1 MKKFL
6 LSVITLSASLAAN
19 AQCNELFI
27 SEYVEGA
34 GNDKA
39 IELYNPSNSP
49 IDLTGYTL
57 ERYSGGLTTSTAGG
71 VLNLTGTV
79 AAHSTFVIV
88 NGQTTVESGG
98 TSPAVSPV
106 LQAYA
111 TTPNNGQ
118 LDHAYPAPTYM
129 NGDDAIAL
137 QKNGVKV
144 DIFGKIGEDPGTSWS
159 TESPFNDAQGTWIT
173 KDYTLRRIATVNGGV
188 TVNPLLFDALVE
200 YDSLA
205 EGTWTGLGAHT
216 CSCPVG
222 INEIDNSVSVIVYPN
237 PSNNNFFNVS
247 SSEIIKVIELYNVVG
262 QQVIQKEGNKTAKQT
277 TIETGNLAKGIYT
290 VKVLFANNKTSIVK
304 ISIQ

>member
-1 MKKFL
+1 MKKLL
-6 LSVITLSASLAAN
+6 LSFVAISSCLAAN

-27 SEYVEGA
+27 SEYVEGT

-39 IELYNPSNSP
+39 IEIYNPTNGA
-49 IDLTGYTL
+49 IDLTGYSIA
-57 ERYSGGLTTSTAGG
+57 RYSNGSTTSTAGG
-71 VLNLTGTV
+71 VLNLTGTI
-79 AAHSTFVIV
+79 AAHGTFVIV
-88 NGQTTVESGG
+88 NGQTTVQSGG
-98 TSPAVSPV
+98 TSPAVSPA

-118 LDHAYPAPTYM
+118 LDGIYPAPTYM
-129 NGDDAIAL
+129 NGDDAITL
-137 QKNGVKV
+137 EKSGVKV
-144 DIFGKIGEDPGTSWS
+144 DIFGKIGEDPGSSWS
-159 TESPFNDAQGTWIT
+159 TASPFNDAQGTWIT
-173 KDYTLRRIATVNGGV
+173 KDYTLRRKATVNGGV
-188 TVNPLLFDALVE
+188 TVNPLLFEALVE

-205 EGTWTGLGAHT
+205 QDTWTGLGTHT

-247 SSEIIKVIELYNVVG
+247 TSEIIKVIELYNVVG
-262 QQVIQKEGNKTAKQT
+262 QQVIQKEGNKTDKQIK
-277 TIETGNLAKGIYT
+277 IETGNLAKGIYT

>member
-27 SEYVEGA
+27 SEYVEGT

-39 IELYNPSNSP
+39 IEIYNPTNGA
-49 IDLTGYTL
+49 INLTGYSIA
-57 ERYSGGLTTSTAGG
+57 RYSNGSTTSTAGG
-71 VLNLTGTV
+71 VLNLTGTI

-88 NGQTTVESGG
+88 NGQTTTS
-98 TSPAVSPV
+98 TNPPSPPASPA

-118 LDHAYPAPTYM
+118 LDGIYPAPTYM
-129 NGDDAIAL
+129 NGDDAITL
-137 QKNGVKV
+137 EKNGVKV

-159 TESPFNDAQGTWIT
+159 TAFPYTDAQGTWIT
-173 KDYTLRRIATVNGGV
+173 KDYTLKRRATVMGGI
-188 TVNPLLFDALVE
+188 TVNPTAFDAYAE
-200 YDSLA
+200 YDTLPKD
-205 EGTWTGLGAHT
+205 TWTGLGAHT

-222 INEIDNSVSVIVYPN
+222 INEIDDSVSVIVYPN
-237 PSNNNFFNVS
+237 PSNTNFFNVS
-247 SSEIIKVIELYNVVG
+247 SSETIKVIELYNVVG
-262 QQVIQKEGNKTAKQT
+262 QQVIQKEGNKTDKQIK
-277 TIETGNLAKGIYT
+277 IETGNLSKGIYT

>member
-1 MKKFL
+1 MKKLL
-6 LSVITLSASLAAN
+6 LSFVAISSCLAAN

-39 IELYNPSNSP
+39 IELYNPTNSP

-129 NGDDAIAL
+129 NGDDAITL

-144 DIFGKIGEDPGTSWS
+144 DIFGKIGEDPGVSWS
-159 TESPFNDAQGTWIT
+159 TAFPFTDAQGTWIT
-173 KDYTLRRIATVNGGV
+173 KDYTLRRKATVNGGV
-188 TVNPLLFDALVE
+188 TVNPTTFEALVE

-205 EGTWTGLGAHT
+205 ENTWTGLGAHT

-277 TIETGNLAKGIYT
+277 TIDTGNLAKGIYT
-290 VKVLFANNKTSIVK
+290 VKVLFANDKTSIVK

>member
-57 ERYSGGLTTSTAGG
+57 ERYSGGSTTSAAGG

-88 NGQTTVESGG
+88 NGQTTVENGG
-98 TSPAVSPV
+98 TSPAVTPA

-159 TESPFNDAQGTWIT
+159 TAFPFTDAQGTWIT
-173 KDYTLRRIATVNGGV
+173 KDYTLQRKATVNGGV
-188 TVNPLLFDALVE
+188 TVNPTTFEALVE

-205 EGTWTGLGAHT
+205 EGTWTGLGTHT

-247 SSEIIKVIELYNVVG
+247 SSETIKVIELYNVVG
-262 QQVIQKEGNKTAKQT
+262 QQVIQKEGNKTDKQ
-277 TIETGNLAKGIYT
+277 IIVETGSLAKGIYT
-290 VKVLFANNKTSIVK
+290 VKVLFVNNKTSIVK
-304 ISIQ
+304 VSIQ

>member
-27 SEYVEGA
+27 SEYVEGT

-39 IELYNPSNSP
+39 IEIYNPTNSP
-49 IDLTGYTL
+49 VVLTGYTL
-57 ERYSGGLTTSTAGG
+57 ARYSNGSPTIVGST
-71 VLNLTGTV
+71 LQLSGTIAPHDV
-79 AAHSTFVIV
+79 FVVV
-88 NGQTTVESGG
+88 NGQTTVENAG
-98 TSPAVSPV
+98 TSPAVSPA
-106 LQAYA
+106 LQALA
-111 TTPNNGQ
+111 DQ
-118 LDHAYPAPTYM
+118 LDGPYGANGAPTYM
-129 NGDDAIAL
+129 NGDDAITL
-137 QKNGVKV
+137 EKNGVKV
-144 DIFGKIGEDPGTSWS
+144 DIFGKIGEDPGTAWS
-159 TESPFNDAQGTWIT
+159 TVFPFNGAGTWIT

-188 TVNPLLFDALVE
+188 TVNPTVFEALVE
-200 YDSLA
+200 YDTLA
-205 EGTWTGLGAHT
+205 KDTWTGLGAHT

-222 INEIDNSVSVIVYPN
+222 ISEIDNSVSVIVYPN

-247 SSEIIKVIELYNVVG
+247 SSETIKVIELYNVLG
-262 QQVIQKEGNKTAKQT
+262 QQVIQKEGNKTNKQT

>member
-27 SEYVEGA
+27 SEYVEGS

-39 IELYNPSNSP
+39 IEIYNPTNSP
-49 IDLTGYTL
+49 ISLSNYSL
-57 ERYSGGLTTSTAGG
+57 VRYSNGSSSASDNTQL
-71 VLNLTGTV
+71 VGTI
-79 AAHSTFVIV
+79 AAHATFVIV
-88 NGQTTVESGG
+88 NGQTTVEQGG
-98 TSPAVSPV
+98 TSPAVSPA
-106 LQAYA
+106 LQLMAD
-111 TTPNNGQ
+111 Q

-129 NGDDAIAL
+129 NGDDAL
-137 QKNGVKV
+137 TLEKSGVKV
-144 DIFGKIGEDPGTSWS
+144 DIFGKIGEDPGASWS
-159 TESPFNDAQGTWIT
+159 TEFPHTDAQGTWIT
-173 KDYTLRRIATVNGGV
+173 KDYTLQRKATVNGGV
-188 TVNPLLFDALVE
+188 TVNPTFFDARVE
-200 YDSLA
+200 YDTLA
-205 EGTWTGLGAHT
+205 KDTWTGLGAHT

-247 SSEIIKVIELYNVVG
+247 SSETIKVIELYNVVG

>member
-57 ERYSGGLTTSTAGG
+57 ERYSGGSTTSTAGG

-79 AAHSTFVIV
+79 APHSTFVIV

-106 LQAYA
+106 LLAYA

-159 TESPFNDAQGTWIT
+159 TAFPFTDAQGTWIT
-173 KDYTLRRIATVNGGV
+173 KDYTLRRKATVNGGV
-188 TVNPLLFDALVE
+188 TVNPTTFEALVE

-205 EGTWTGLGAHT
+205 ENTWTGLGTHT

-247 SSEIIKVIELYNVVG
+247 SSDTIKVIELYNVVG
-262 QQVIQKEGNKTAKQT
+262 QQVIQKEGNKTTKQT
-277 TIETGNLAKGIYT
+277 TIETGSLAKGIYT

>member
-6 LSVITLSASLAAN
+6 LSVITLTASLAAN

-27 SEYVEGA
+27 SEYVEGT

-39 IELYNPSNSP
+39 IEIYNPTNSP
-49 IDLTGYTL
+49 VVLTGYTL
-57 ERYSGGLTTSTAGG
+57 ARYSNGSPTIVGST
-71 VLNLTGTV
+71 LQLSGTI
-79 AAHSTFVIV
+79 AAHDVFVVV
-88 NGQTTVESGG
+88 NGQTTVENGG
-98 TSPAVSPV
+98 TSPAVSLA
-106 LQAYA
+106 LQALA
-111 TTPNNGQ
+111 DQ
-118 LDHAYPAPTYM
+118 LDGPYGANGAPTYM
-129 NGDDAIAL
+129 NGDDAITL
-137 QKNGVKV
+137 EKNGVKV
-144 DIFGKIGEDPGTSWS
+144 DIFGKIGEDPGTAWS
-159 TESPFNDAQGTWIT
+159 TVFPFNGAGTWIT
-173 KDYTLRRIATVNGGV
+173 KDYTLQRKATVNGGV
-188 TVNPLLFDALVE
+188 TVNPTAFEALVE

-205 EGTWTGLGAHT
+205 KDTWTGLGTHT

-247 SSEIIKVIELYNVVG
+247 SSETIKVIELYNVVG
-262 QQVIQKEGNKTAKQT
+262 QQVIQKEGNNTNKQT